1 MIVKRARKDRSEL
14 RKRVLEQAIKVFFSQ
29 GIRNVHMD
37 DIAASLSISKR
48 TLYELFQDKKQL
60 LLEVM
65 CLQRNEMHA
74 YMEEIASK
82 AENALEVIFAFY
94 KKKSS
99 ELCEMNPA
107 FFRDLK
113 KYPEV
118 VEFLRQEQRNSDAE
132 ALEHFQL
139 GVRQGIFREDINFD
153 IISKVMSV
161 QLDVLVYSD
170 LADNYPLA
178 EIYSEITIL
187 HMRGITT
194 EKGAR
199 MVDCFL
205 QTVRSKN
212 MN

>member
-1 MIVKRARKDRSEL
+1 MAVKRLKKNRSEL
-14 RKRVLEQAIKVFFSQ
+14 RNLVLKQAAKAFFSQ
-29 GIRNVHMD
+29 GIRTVHMD

-48 TLYELFQDKKQL
+48 TLYELFHDKQQL
-60 LLEVM
+60 LLEVL
-65 CLQRNEMHA
+65 CFQRNEMHA
-74 YMEEIASK
+74 HMEKIASK

-94 KKKSS
+94 EKKSS

-113 KYPEV
+113 RYPEV
-118 VEFLRQEQRNSDAE
+118 LEFLRQEQRSSDKA
-132 ALEHFQL
+132 AVEHFRQ
-139 GVRQGIFREDINFD
+139 GVEQGIFRKDINFD
-153 IISKVMSV
+153 IITKAMSM

-170 LADNYPLA
+170 LTDSYPLT

-194 EKGAR
+194 EKGACI
-199 MVDCFL
+199 VDRFL
-205 QTVRSKN
+205 QTVRGKN